1 MIGND
6 TKAAV
11 APASGLLVA
20 VNVAAGESVRR
31 GALLALVE
39 VMKTQLEVVS
49 PVAGRVVR
57 VLAAVGEAV
66 EADAPLIEI
75 APGVEAVAAPAAVAD
90 PDAIRP
96 ALAALRERLAFGTDA
111 ARPDAVSKRATLGM
125 RTARANVDDLLDPGS
140 FNEYGALAV
149 AAQRK
154 RRSEEDLIRA
164 TPGDGMV
171 AGFGTVAGTP
181 TCVLAYD
188 YAVLA
193 GTQGY
198 FNHKKTDRV
207 LAVAADAKT
216 PVVFFTEGGGG
227 RPGDVDADQISVTGL
242 DVTSFAH
249 WAGMNGIAPRIAVN
263 AGRCFAGNAVMF
275 GLADITVATIGSNI
289 GLGGPAMIEGGGL
302 GKFPPEAI
310 GPAPMLAEKGAIDLL
325 VADEAAG
332 VATAKALLGYFGGA
346 AAAWE
351 AADQRPL
358 RQLIPENRARAYDM
372 RALIATLTDSGSV
385 TELRA
390 AYGREMIT
398 ALVRIEGRAF
408 GLIANDSHH
417 LGGAIGSEGAEKAGR
432 FLQLCDAYGLPVV
445 SLVDTPGFMVGPA
458 SEETAA
464 VRRGSR
470 LIAAGANLGVPFF
483 AVVVRKG
490 YGLGAQAMAAGS
502 FRQPNAIIAWP
513 TAEFGAMGIEGAV
526 RLGFRKEL
534 EAAPDRAALEAKLI
548 AAMYDRGRAAS
559 VAAHLEIDAVIDPL
573 ETRPWLMRALAA
585 AGPRRKPARGFVDV
599 W

>member
-1 MIGND
+1 MN
-6 TKAAV
+6 AAV
-11 APASGLLVA
+11 APVTGLLVA
-20 VNVAAGESVRR
+20 VEVAVGDTVRA

-39 VMKTQLEVVS
+39 AMKTQQEVLA
-49 PVAGRVVR
+49 PCAGRIARIV
-57 VLAAVGEAV
+57 AQVGDSV
-66 EADAPLIEI
+66 EEGAPLVEVE
-75 APGVEAVAAPAAVAD
+75 PGAGPAAGA
-90 PDAIRP
+90 PITAAEPQRIRP
-96 ALAALRERLAFGTDA
+96 ELARLGERLALGTDA
-111 ARPDAVSKRATLGM
+111 ARPEAVAKRAALGL
-125 RTARANVDDLLDPGS
+125 RTARANVADLLDPGS

-149 AAQRK
+149 AAQRT
-154 RRSEEDLIRA
+154 RRGEDDLARA

-171 AGFGTVAGTP
+171 AGFGTVAGAP
-181 TCVLAYD
+181 TAVLAYD
-188 YAVLA
+188 YTVLA

-207 LAVAADAKT
+207 LAVAADAGT

-227 RPGDVDADQISVTGL
+227 RPGDVDADRISVTGL

-249 WAGMNGIAPRIAVN
+249 WAAMNGRAPRIAVN
-263 AGRCFAGNAVMF
+263 AGRCFAGNAVIF
-275 GLADITVATIGSNI
+275 GLADITIATTGSNI

-302 GKFPPEAI
+302 GVFPPEAI

-332 VATAKALLGYFGGA
+332 VAAAKALLGYFRPGRAG
-346 AAAWE
+346 WQ
-351 AADQRPL
+351 AADQRLL
-358 RQLIPENRARAYDM
+358 RQAIPENRMRAYDM
-372 RALIATLTDSGSV
+372 RALIALLADTGSV
-385 TELRA
+385 TELRQ
-390 AYGREMIT
+390 AYGGEIVT
-398 ALVRIEGRAF
+398 AFVRIEGRAF
-408 GLIANDSHH
+408 GLIANDPRR
-417 LGGAIGSEGAEKAGR
+417 LGGAIGAEGAEKAAR
-432 FLQLCDAYGLPVV
+432 FLQLCDAYDLALV
-445 SLVDTPGFMVGPA
+445 SLIDTPGFMVGPA

-502 FRQPNAIIAWP
+502 FRSPAATIAWP

-534 EAAPDRAALEAKLI
+534 DAAPDRAALEAKLI
-548 AAMYDRGRAAS
+548 AAMYGRGRAES
-559 VAAHLEIDAVIDPL
+559 VAAHLEIDAVIDPR
-573 ETRPWLMRALAA
+573 ETRTWLLRALATA
-585 AGPRRKPARGFVDV
+585 APRRRPARAFVDV